1 MNLKP
6 VFVILFVFL
15 STILLVE
22 LPKRQKSPPEIVE
35 LDYDYGTPECLHVEC
50 FRDTSYNEEN
60 IYELSAIR
68 FSNH

>member
-6 VFVILFVFL
+6 VFVILFVVL

-22 LPKRQKSPPEIVE
+22 LPKRQKSLPEIVE
-35 LDYDYGTPECLHVEC
+35 QDYGTPECLHDEC
-50 FRDTSYNEEN
+50 FRDTPSAD
-60 IYELSAIR
+60 ELNAIL

>member
-22 LPKRQKSPPEIVE
+22 LPKRQKSLPEIVE
-35 LDYDYGTPECLHVEC
+35 QDYETPECFHDEC
-50 FRDTSYNEEN
+50 YRDTAYNEEN
-60 IYELSAIR
+60 ISELSAIR
-68 FSNH
+68 SSNH